1 MNKKEKEIIGLKNEL
16 KKMEDIKD
24 DLEKAVHEKE
34 RLEDKFKIM
43 KKEKQVL

>member
-24 DLEKAVHEKE
+24 DLEKAVHEK
-34 RLEDKFKIM
+34 
-43 KKEKQVL
+43 